1 MGMTRGH
8 GIAAVIIGTLQLL
21 VAGALV
27 IASFVFG
34 SYGSMSA
41 SQTPYWGGFPVSV
54 QTPKR
59 FIINLL
65 SPSRIK
71 LNSRHFFNV
80 PLFDEVRN
88 TDCLRD
94 CS

>member
-8 GIAAVIIGTLQLL
+8 GTAAVVIGTLQLL

-27 IASFVFG
+27 IASFVFA

-54 QTPKR
+54 QTPKPL
-59 FIINLL
+59 IILL
-65 SPSRIK
+65 SPSR
-71 LNSRHFFNV
+71 F
-80 PLFDEVRN
+80 
-88 TDCLRD
+88 
-94 CS
+94 